1 MPQLKVTG
9 CQMKPKSAATSQLW
23 LVTAIDLVCSIK
35 MSGPGP
41 GRKSEGPSRQVCRGL
56 IGVHHCANYSGDKTG
71 SSVAFYWNIHTEVE
85 PKGHAW
91 AHKMKTKWW
100 KMTTQNDDKET
111 QWPQRNIKWHKETK
125 MNTKRY
131 KLTTEKWK
139 MTTMKNKIT
148 QKDKKWTQRETNW
161 MQRNEK
167 WPQQNTKWPQKVKN
181 DYKETQKCQKETQ
194 NDQKEIKTIPQI
206 DKLTTIRNKLAQKDE
221 KWR

>member
-9 CQMKPKSAATSQLW
+9 CQTKPKSAATSQLW

-71 SSVAFYWNIHTEVE
+71 SSVAFYWIIHTEVE

-111 QWPQRNIKWHKETK
+111 HNDHKEIL
-125 MNTKRY
+125 NDTKR
-131 KLTTEKWK
+131 
-139 MTTMKNKIT
+139 
-148 QKDKKWTQRETNW
+148 QKWTQSDTNW
-161 MQRNEK
+161 LQRNEK
-167 WPQQNTKWPQKVKN
+167 WPQQNTKWPQKMKN

>member
-1 MPQLKVTG
+1 MTGIKMPQLKVTG
-9 CQMKPKSAATSQLW
+9 CQTKPKSAATSQLW

-111 QWPQRNIKWHKETK
+111 HNDHKEIL
-125 MNTKRY
+125 NDTKR
-131 KLTTEKWK
+131 
-139 MTTMKNKIT
+139 
-148 QKDKKWTQRETNW
+148 QKWTQRETNW

-167 WPQQNTKWPQKVKN
+167 WPQQNTKWPQKMKN

>member
-111 QWPQRNIKWHKETK
+111 HNDHKEILNDTKRQNEHKAIQTDYREMKNDHNEKQNNTKRQK
-125 MNTKRY
+125 MNTKRN
-131 KLTTEKWK
+131 KLNAEKWK
-139 MTTMKNKIT
+139 MTTAEHKMT
-148 QKDKKWTQRETNW
+148 TKDKKWLQRDTKVSE
-161 MQRNEK
+161 R
-167 WPQQNTKWPQKVKN
+167 NTKWPKR
-181 DYKETQKCQKETQ
+181 D
-194 NDQKEIKTIPQI
+194 
-206 DKLTTIRNKLAQKDE
+206 
-221 KWR
+221 

>member
-9 CQMKPKSAATSQLW
+9 CQTKPKSAATSQLW

-100 KMTTQNDDKET
+100 QRDT

-125 MNTKRY
+125 VNTKRN
-131 KLTTEKWK
+131 KLNAEKWK
-139 MTTMKNKIT
+139 MTTAEHKM
-148 QKDKKWTQRETNW
+148 
-161 MQRNEK
+161 
-167 WPQQNTKWPQKVKN
+167 
-181 DYKETQKCQKETQ
+181 
-194 NDQKEIKTIPQI
+194 
-206 DKLTTIRNKLAQKDE
+206 TTKDE
-221 KWR
+221 KWLQRDTKVSERNKMTKKRLKPSHR

>member
-9 CQMKPKSAATSQLW
+9 CQTKPKSAATSQLW

-71 SSVAFYWNIHTEVE
+71 SSVAFYWIIHTEVE

-100 KMTTQNDDKET
+100 KMTTQNDDKDT
-111 QWPQRNIKWHKETK
+111 HNDHKEIL
-125 MNTKRY
+125 NDTKR
-131 KLTTEKWK
+131 
-139 MTTMKNKIT
+139 
-148 QKDKKWTQRETNW
+148 QKWTQRETNW

-167 WPQQNTKWPQKVKN
+167 WPQQNTKWPQKMKN

>member
-9 CQMKPKSAATSQLW
+9 CQTKPKSAATSQLW

-111 QWPQRNIKWHKETK
+111 HNDHKEIL
-125 MNTKRY
+125 NDTKR
-131 KLTTEKWK
+131 
-139 MTTMKNKIT
+139 
-148 QKDKKWTQRETNW
+148 QKWTQRETNW

-167 WPQQNTKWPQKVKN
+167 WPQQNTKWPQKMKN

>member
-111 QWPQRNIKWHKETK
+111 HNDHKEIL
-125 MNTKRY
+125 NDTKR
-131 KLTTEKWK
+131 
-139 MTTMKNKIT
+139 
-148 QKDKKWTQRETNW
+148 QKWTQRETNW

-167 WPQQNTKWPQKVKN
+167 WPQQNTKWPQKMKN